1 MSLLRNVLTKSLSA
15 RQANVTTRRRASHAI
30 TGYVDEFSVLFY
42 LSHNVDLE
50 NRSIVG
56 GSPRSL
62 E

>member
-1 MSLLRNVLTKSLSA
+1 MCLLSA
-15 RQANVTTRRRASHAI
+15 RQANVTTRRRACHAI
-30 TGYVDEFSVLFY
+30 TVRSYVDEFSVLFY